1 MPDDLTPP
9 AQGAPYRT
17 TVADP
22 VADGEK
28 ILALWRS
35 GLGHHGAPQ
44 AKLDWFYRH
53 NPEGSPLVVLLHLA
67 SAPDAIGVGAVG
79 PRRMQFGS
87 EILRAGALVD
97 FVMLPEYR
105 TFFPAIF
112 LQQEVRRRAVDHFS
126 IVFGFPN
133 KKALPI
139 VRRVGYQCVGQM
151 IRRTRV
157 LRSTAYLTKYLP
169 GWLSG
174 IAGFAI
180 DAYRSTKMSVRSLVN
195 GGFKFD
201 WQDRP
206 DDSFDDLW
214 RRAATPTVLMGV
226 RDRAFLAWRF
236 VDAPTKSYKF
246 FKLLTATDLS
256 LVAYAVCE
264 VEGAVMTVADFLVDP
279 KVETAAARLW
289 LDLSRE
295 ATRMGLASL
304 SVMFLGAE
312 KEQRVMSAA
321 GLLDRGQDPVY
332 ASMSPPPGVDD
343 DMPLKTSAWYLT
355 SADEDG

>member
-1 MPDDLTPP
+1 MPDDLATP
-9 AQGAPYRT
+9 APETLYET
-17 TVADP
+17 TVAD
-22 VADGEK
+22 VGADGEK

-44 AKLDWFYRH
+44 AKLNWFYRH
-53 NPEGSPLVVLLHLA
+53 NPEGAPLVVLLHFA
-67 SAPDAIGVGAVG
+67 GARDAIGVGAVG
-79 PRRMQFGS
+79 PRQMRFGS

-112 LQQEVRRRAVDHFS
+112 LQQEVRRRAADHFS
-126 IVFGFPN
+126 LVFGFPN

-157 LRSTAYLTKYLP
+157 LRSSTYLTKYLP
-169 GWLSG
+169 GALSG
-174 IAGFAI
+174 VAGFAI
-180 DAYRSTKMSVRSLVN
+180 DAYRSTKMSLRSLVN
-195 GGFKFD
+195 GGFRFD

-226 RDRAFLAWRF
+226 RDQAFLAWRF
-236 VDAPTKSYKF
+236 VDAPMKSFKF
-246 FKLLTATDLS
+246 FKLLTATDQR

-279 KVETAAARLW
+279 KVTAAAPRLW

-295 ATRMGLASL
+295 ATRMGLSSL
-304 SVMFLGAE
+304 SVTFLGAE

-332 ASMSPPPGVDD
+332 ASTSPPLGVVDGL
-343 DMPLKTSAWYLT
+343 PLKTSAWYLT